1 MERVLNPGRLPLYL
15 WLDNLEEGALRQA
28 ENLSNH
34 PDLHLHVALMPDA
47 HQGFGMPIGG
57 VAVSETH
64 VIPNAVGVDI
74 GCGMAACSTTIT
86 ELDRERVKRI
96 VDSVRRAI
104 PLGFNHHAKE
114 QPVNLMPEGALD
126 ELPVVKREYK
136 SARKQVGT
144 LGGGNH
150 FIEVQ
155 KGSDGHIWLMVHSGS
170 RNIGKQV
177 ADHYNNIARS
187 INRSR
192 GASAIPDSWQLPSLH
207 LDSREGTTY
216 LSEMEYCLNF
226 ARASR
231 NAMMTVVQSIFL
243 DHLPG
248 ARFREII
255 DVAHNYAS
263 RERHYDRDCIVHR
276 KGATRAFADE
286 TGIIPGSQG
295 ASSYIVRGLGNP
307 ESFCSSSHGAGRVM
321 GRKEA
326 VRRLDLEKER
336 GLLEKKGIVHS
347 LHSNRD
353 LDEAG
358 SAYKDIDRVM
368 ELQKDL
374 VEIKV
379 KLEPLGVVKG

>member
-1 MERVLNPGRLPLYL
+1 MERILTPGRLPLYL
-15 WLDNLEEGALRQA
+15 WVEDLEDGALRQA

-34 PDLHLHVALMPDA
+34 SDLHLHVSLMPDA

-57 VAVSETH
+57 VAVSKTH
-64 VIPNAVGVDI
+64 IIPNAVGVDI
-74 GCGMAACSTTIT
+74 GCGMAACATTVS
-86 ELDRERVKRI
+86 ELDREKVKRI
-96 VDSVRRAI
+96 IDAI
-104 PLGFNHHAKE
+104 REIVPLGFNHHKKE
-114 QPVNLMPEGALD
+114 QPLSRMPTGD
-126 ELPVVKREYK
+126 INDLPVVQREYQ
-136 SARKQVGT
+136 SARKQLGT

-155 KGSDGHIWLMVHSGS
+155 KGSDGSIWLMVHSGS

-187 INRSR
+187 LNRSR
-192 GASAIPDSWQLPSLH
+192 GSSAIPDSWQLASLH
-207 LDSREGTTY
+207 IESDAGKTY
-216 LSEMEYCLNF
+216 FSEMDYCLRF

-231 NAMMTVVQSIFL
+231 QAMMSVVQGIFL
-243 DHLPG
+243 DHIPD
-248 ARFREII
+248 ARFREIT

-263 RERHYDRDCIVHR
+263 RERHYDREYVVHR
-276 KGATRAFADE
+276 KGAARARRGE

-295 ASSYIVRGLGNP
+295 ACSYIVKGLGNS

-326 VRRLDLEKER
+326 IRRLNLEKER
-336 GLLEKKGIVHS
+336 DLLEKKGIVHS

-358 SAYKDIDRVM
+358 SAYKEIDRVM

-374 VEIKV
+374 VEIRV
-379 KLEPLGVVKG
+379 RLEPLGVVKG

>member
-1 MERVLNPGRLPLYL
+1 
-15 WLDNLEEGALRQA
+15 
-28 ENLSNH
+28 
-34 PDLHLHVALMPDA
+34 
-47 HQGFGMPIGG
+47 
-57 VAVSETH
+57 
-64 VIPNAVGVDI
+64 
-74 GCGMAACSTTIT
+74 
-86 ELDRERVKRI
+86 
-96 VDSVRRAI
+96 
-104 PLGFNHHAKE
+104 
-114 QPVNLMPEGALD
+114 MPEGALD

-155 KGSDGHIWLMVHSGS
+155 KGSDGYIWLMVHSGS

-216 LSEMEYCLNF
+216 LSEMEYCLSF